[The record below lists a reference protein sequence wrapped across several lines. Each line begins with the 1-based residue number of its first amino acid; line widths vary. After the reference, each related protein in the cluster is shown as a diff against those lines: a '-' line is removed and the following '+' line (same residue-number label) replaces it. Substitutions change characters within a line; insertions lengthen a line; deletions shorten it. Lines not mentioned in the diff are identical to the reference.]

1 MKKYVSIELDFDQV
15 CSIVA
20 NRLAIDIDS
29 VQGDIEFVRET
40 EKGLVFHTDMNKD
53 IKKLE
58 KLRKAMKLVRT
69 YYALP
74 SELK

>member
-1 MKKYVSIELDFDQV
+1 MNIELDFDQV